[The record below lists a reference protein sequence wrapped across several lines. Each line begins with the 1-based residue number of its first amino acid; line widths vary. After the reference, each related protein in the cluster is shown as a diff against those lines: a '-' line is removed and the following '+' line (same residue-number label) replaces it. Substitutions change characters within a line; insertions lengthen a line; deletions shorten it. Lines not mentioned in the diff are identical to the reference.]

1 MTNAVCT
8 CISEQEVRCQVS
20 TGGRWPPRA
29 TARRHAR
36 GPAPDAQART
46 IQTPHPGCIAA
57 VGGNG
62 ERRSG
67 FALHSTRPA
76 SVIMVPTASLIE
88 DARGFLSAYA
98 DYYAIAFDRS
108 WQMPWLRQNGSQRIM
123 CLT

>member
-1 MTNAVCT
+1 MPGEC
-8 CISEQEVRCQVS
+8 
-20 TGGRWPPRA
+20 GRQMA
-29 TARRHAR
+29 AACHC
-36 GPAPDAQART
+36 PAPCPRTGPRSAADAQART

-123 CLT
+123 CLTPQKP